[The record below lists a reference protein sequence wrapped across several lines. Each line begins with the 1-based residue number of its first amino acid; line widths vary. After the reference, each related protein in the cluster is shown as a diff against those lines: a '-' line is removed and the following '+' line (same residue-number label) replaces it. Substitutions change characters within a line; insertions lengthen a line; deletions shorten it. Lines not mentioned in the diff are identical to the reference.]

1 MPPLWMGN
9 LTFQNMI
16 AFFAEYKKN
25 VMLAHNTLATK
36 HLSHKLPFSYSIKYT
51 LISNFS
57 PVGYKPHLTQG

>member
-1 MPPLWMGN
+1 MDGEPDIPSVM
-9 LTFQNMI
+9 

-25 VMLAHNTLATK
+25 VMIADNTLAIK

-57 PVGYKPHLTQG
+57 PVAYTPHLKHG